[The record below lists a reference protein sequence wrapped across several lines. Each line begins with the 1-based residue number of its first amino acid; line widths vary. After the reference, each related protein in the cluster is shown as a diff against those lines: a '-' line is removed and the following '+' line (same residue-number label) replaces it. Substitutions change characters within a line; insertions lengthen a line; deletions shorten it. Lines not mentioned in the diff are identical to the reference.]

1 VRLLLDVSAVPA
13 RPVGAGVYA
22 VNLARELAARS
33 GIEVHLATRR
43 ADGGRW
49 LTLVPSATVHP
60 VAPGPRPARL
70 AWEQLG
76 APRLAQ
82 RVRPAVW
89 HGIHYTMPLRADVP
103 CVVTVHDLTF
113 FDHPEWHER
122 AKVVFFRRML
132 RESARRSAALV
143 AVSEFTARRLRDVLA
158 PRAPVVVAPH
168 GVDHERFRPA
178 AAASAA
184 DDGARL
190 AALGVRTPFV
200 VAVGTIEPR
209 KDLPT
214 LVRAFARIAG
224 RHPEV
229 RLVIAGGDGWG
240 TAALR
245 DAVERSGVATRIVRP
260 GYVDGE
266 SVAALYRRAAAVA
279 YPSLEEGF
287 GLPALEALSCGAPL
301 VSTLGSAIE
310 EVVGDAALL
319 VLPGDTDA
327 LASALDAVLRDG
339 ALADSLRAAGPA
351 RARDATWARSADRHV
366 DAYRVALRDRDAGR
380 VGSTR

>member
-1 VRLLLDVSAVPA
+1 
-13 RPVGAGVYA
+13 
-22 VNLARELAARS
+22 
-33 GIEVHLATRR
+33 
-43 ADGGRW
+43 
-49 LTLVPSATVHP
+49 VHP

-76 APRLAQ
+76 APRLAH
-82 RVRPAVW
+82 RVRPDVW

-132 RESARRSAALV
+132 RESTRRAAALV
-143 AVSEFTARRLRDVLA
+143 AVSAFTARRLRDVLA
-158 PRAPVVVAPH
+158 PRSPVVVAPH
-168 GVDHERFRPA
+168 GVDHERFHPA
-178 AAASAA
+178 RGASEA
-184 DDGARL
+184 DDRARL
-190 AALGVRTPFV
+190 TALGVRTPFV

-214 LVRAFARIAG
+214 LVHAFARVAD
-224 RHPEV
+224 RYPDV

-240 TAALR
+240 TEPLR
-245 DAVERSGVATRIVRP
+245 HAVERSGIATRIVRP
-260 GYVDGE
+260 GYVDGD
-266 SVAALYRRAAAVA
+266 SVAALYRRAAVVA

-287 GLPALEALSCGAPL
+287 GLPALEALACGAPL
-301 VSTLGSAIE
+301 VSTLGSAVE

-319 VLPGDTDA
+319 VPPGDTDA

-339 ALADSLRAAGPA
+339 GLAESLRTAGPA
-351 RARDATWARSADRHV
+351 RADGATWARSADRHV
-366 DAYRVALRDRDAGR
+366 EAYRVALRDRDPGR
-380 VGSTR
+380 TGAVA